1 MKQQPEFPIRIFYDG
16 ACIVC
21 ATEIEHYLR
30 KDRDGRLVA
39 MDISSPDFDPDEY
52 HIPLADFMYEL
63 HVIDRS
69 GTIYRGVE
77 SFWAIWQAFPA
88 STEYGLMG
96 TIVTA
101 PVLNQIAR
109 LLYQGFAR
117 IRPYLPKRHNC
128 TSGTCGI
135 RKRR

>member
-1 MKQQPEFPIRIFYDG
+1 MKQPEFPIRIFYDG

-30 KDRDGRLVA
+30 QDRDGRLVA

-52 HIPLADFMYEL
+52 HIPLADFMFEL
-63 HVIDRS
+63 HVIDQR
-69 GTIYRGVE
+69 GNIYRGVE

-88 STEYGLMG
+88 STVYGLMG

-117 IRPYLPKRHNC
+117 IRPYLPKSQNC
-128 TSGTCGI
+128 ASCTCDI
-135 RKRR
+135 CKRR